1 MSGLLGIVNLDGE
14 RVDPGLLERMAKG
27 LVFRAP
33 DGLSVHCEGAAG
45 LAHAMFR
52 THPED
57 RAESG
62 IASLDG
68 RVWVTAHARL
78 DARADL
84 LADLEPGCDHSLA
97 GASDAE
103 LILQVYARRGAA
115 GLSALIG
122 DFSFAIWDAGRRE
135 LLAQRD
141 AFGIKPFFYTLV
153 ERSLLFTNTLQCL
166 LLHPE
171 VSRDIDEESVADF
184 LILGE
189 NPRLGTTFFRT
200 IQRLPPAHR
209 LTASRGSIKVERYW
223 SLPAHDDVRYSRSS
237 DYVEHF
243 LEIFR
248 NAVGDRATSRRAT
261 ILMSGGLDSPSVA
274 AKAKEVMAE
283 RGFGDGLLACT
294 AVYDRLI
301 PDEERYYAGEA
312 ASFLGIPIQFF
323 PCDDYELFP
332 GLGRNQAASTQ
343 PGIDTLDADNDIYR
357 RAAAHS
363 PVMLTAY
370 GGDPAFQCSPYYL
383 AALLRAGKAGRAL
396 REALRYLIDFRHLP
410 WTGAGTFWRRRIRP
424 GDPFAEYPGWLN
436 PGFEARW
443 DLRTRWREW
452 NGTQREGDSPHPTRP
467 TAHATLSASHW
478 TNHFEALDPGA
489 SEILVDVRHPFFDL
503 RLLRFLLGIPA
514 IPWCVNKA
522 LLRRAMRG
530 RIPESVRTRPKSPLP
545 GFPVHPLPDARFRLL
560 ARQLRTTPELERF
573 VRVEPLVQMLSARE
587 AIDPVALDQ
596 ALPALGVAEWLRT
609 RTAKPNPGRVR
620 WPCSP
625 HPNTEWSLGH
635 AEA

>member
-1 MSGLLGIVNLDGE
+1 MGIVNLDGE
-14 RVDPGLLERMAKG
+14 RVDPGLVERMAEG

-45 LAHAMFR
+45 LAHALFR
-52 THPED
+52 THPEE
-57 RAESG
+57 RAEDG
-62 IASLDG
+62 ITSLDG

-84 LADLEPGCDHSLA
+84 IADLEPGCDHSLA

-103 LILQVYARRGAA
+103 LILRVYARSGAA
-115 GLSALIG
+115 GLSAMIG
-122 DFSFAIWDAGRRE
+122 DFSFAIWDARRRE

-141 AFGIKPFFYTLV
+141 AFGMKPFFYTLV
-153 ERSLLFTNTLQCL
+153 GRSLLFTNTLQCL

-171 VSRDIDEESVADF
+171 VSCGIDEESVADF
-184 LILGE
+184 LLLGE
-189 NPRLGTTFFRT
+189 NPRLGSTFFRS
-200 IQRLPPAHR
+200 IHRLPPAHR
-209 LTASRGSIKVERYW
+209 LTTSRGVIQVERYW
-223 SLPAHDDVRYSRSS
+223 SLPAQDDVRYSRSS

-248 NAVGDRATSRRAT
+248 SAVADRTTSRRAT

-274 AKAKEVMAE
+274 AQAKEVMAE
-283 RGFGDGLLACT
+283 RAYGDGLLACT

-323 PCDDYELFP
+323 PSDDYELFP
-332 GLGRNQAASTQ
+332 GLDRKTAASPH
-343 PGIDTLDADNDIYR
+343 PGIETLDLDSDIYN

-363 PVMLTAY
+363 RVMLTAY

-383 AALLRAGKAGRAL
+383 AGLLRAGKTGRAL
-396 REALRYLIDFRHLP
+396 REAVRHLIDFRRPP
-410 WTGAGTFWRRRIRP
+410 WTGAGTFWRRQIRP
-424 GDPFAEYPGWLN
+424 ADPFVEYPGWLN

-443 DLRTRWREW
+443 DLRARWREQ
-452 NGTQREGDSPHPTRP
+452 NGTQREADSPHPTRS

-489 SEILVDVRHPFFDL
+489 SALLVDVRHPFFDL

-514 IPWCVNKA
+514 IPWCVNKE

-560 ARQLRTTPELERF
+560 AGQLRATPELERF
-573 VRVEPLVQMLSARE
+573 VHVEPLVQILAARE
-587 AIDPVALDQ
+587 AIDPIALDQ
-596 ALPALGVAEWLRT
+596 ALPALGIAEWLRT
-609 RTAKPNPGRVR
+609 RATNPNLGSPKWRY
-620 WPCSP
+620 PP
-625 HPNTEWSLGH
+625 HPNSERSLGH